1 MKILA
6 KMTLNTYKDYCRE
19 GTKIIFGEKYKTI
32 TASSFHHDGLE
43 VDGTS
48 LVYIIENYDPVYIVM
63 DTKI

>member
-43 VDGTS
+43 VEGAS

>member
-6 KMTLNTYKDYCRE
+6 KMSLNTFRDYCRP

-32 TASSFHHDGLE
+32 QSSSFHDSGME
-43 VDGTS
+43 VEGACLT
-48 LVYIIENYDPVYIVM
+48 YIIENYDPVYIVM